1 MANVSMSAKINKE
14 NNPDWLDKVMAKA
27 VKLTEIE
34 AAAGF
39 PSGQKELNTPHYDNG
54 ASIIDVAL
62 WNNYGTYNSPARD
75 FMTPSGKKAK
85 ERWNKIAPD
94 LYNEVVNGKLDAVEA
109 LENAGQIGATEIK
122 KAIVDLK
129 TPANAPITV
138 KGGWMHNK
146 KSGKLFKVE
155 GKKSN
160 NPLVDT
166 GAMANAA
173 TYVVRKKKK

>member
-1 MANVSMSAKINKE
+1 MPNASMSAKINKE

-39 PSGQKELNTPHYDNG
+39 PAGQKGLNTPHYDNG
-54 ASIIDVAL
+54 ASIIDVAI

-85 ERWNKIAPD
+85 ARWDKIAPD
-94 LYNEVVNGKLDAVEA
+94 LYNDVVNGKMDAVQA
-109 LENAGQIGATEIK
+109 LENAGQIGAAEIK

-129 TPANAPITV
+129 TPANAPITIN
-138 KGGWMHNK
+138 GGWMHNK
-146 KSGKLFKVE
+146 KSGKLFKIK

-166 GAMANAA
+166 GAMANAS